1 MGLWKIMGK
10 GTNYMQTQI
19 TLKIQLQIQLQIQR
33 QEHINDIENTITNTN
48 TGGKY
53 KYKYRC
59 DLGQWERMGDGVEAL
74 VRVAPFLPHSSSLL
88 YPAKYKNKYI

>member
-1 MGLWKIMGK
+1 MRED
-10 GTNYMQTQI
+10 T
-19 TLKIQLQIQLQIQR
+19 
-33 QEHINDIENTITNTN
+33 NDIENTITNTN

-74 VRVAPFLPHSSSLL
+74 VRVAPFLPLL
-88 YPAKYKNKYI
+88 ISTLYKYKYKYIYRYMYKYKYKDRFDLA